1 MFYTMHELE
10 DFGTTRN
17 YESEDGRLLVV
28 LETTEHDEGDR
39 HDIANIWLRKG
50 YVDRFMPTSLFVTTY
65 YTEDDSSQMERFNP
79 FIILNQINLSRLYE
93 ATPENERA
101 LVAECAAMYRDGVS
115 HYKAEGSTTCEVTP
129 ECLAF

>member
-10 DFGTTRN
+10 GFGTTSN

-28 LETTEHDEGDR
+28 IKAMEHDEGDR
-39 HDIANIWLRKG
+39 HDVANIWLRKG
-50 YVDRFMPTSLFVTTY
+50 RVDRFMPTSLFVTTY
-65 YTEDDSSQMERFNP
+65 YTEDDGSQTGRFNP
-79 FIILNQINLSRLYE
+79 FISLNQINFSRLYE

-101 LVAECAAMYRDGVS
+101 LVAECAAMYRDGVRR
-115 HYKAEGSTTCEVTP
+115 YEAEGWIPCEVTP